1 MPYPLD
7 KVTIQGFKSIASLN
21 EFPLNKFNVLVGA
34 NGAGKSNFVDFF
46 RMLRAMAEG
55 GLEAFI
61 REHGKADA
69 FLFNGPKVTRE
80 IFCHLAFGHNE
91 YRFTLKPTVTGEL
104 IVGSESIRY
113 TGGGGWIA
121 RAGGKTESGLK
132 SWKDEKSSW
141 GSYAGPAHY
150 VHESVSSWVVYHF
163 HDTSTTAPMRRD
175 QSLRHWRELNHDAG
189 NIAAFL
195 YRLKQMHLDV
205 YEQVRYHVQ
214 LIAPYFDDFL
224 LEPQQSGP
232 DELIRLEWQQK
243 GSPTPLQPHQFS
255 DGTIRFICL
264 ATALL
269 QPSPPATIVIDE
281 PELGLHPFALSVLA
295 SLLQQRSAKT
305 QIIVSTQSAPLL
317 DYFEPEDI
325 IVVNRSAGASTFQRL
340 TADSLKEWLQEY
352 TLSQLWQKN
361 VLRAGPAYE

>member
-1 MPYPLD
+1 D
-7 KVTIQGFKSIASLN
+7 
-21 EFPLNKFNVLVGA
+21 
-34 NGAGKSNFVDFF
+34 
-46 RMLRAMAEG
+46 
-55 GLEAFI
+55 
-61 REHGKADA
+61 
-69 FLFNGPKVTRE
+69 
-80 IFCHLAFGHNE
+80 
-91 YRFTLKPTVTGEL
+91 
-104 IVGSESIRY
+104 
-113 TGGGGWIA
+113 
-121 RAGGKTESGLK
+121 
-132 SWKDEKSSW
+132 WK
-141 GSYAGPAHY
+141 
-150 VHESVSSWVVYHF
+150 
-163 HDTSTTAPMRRD
+163 
-175 QSLRHWRELNHDAG
+175 ELNHDAG
-189 NIAAFL
+189 NIAPFL

-243 GSPTPLQPHQFS
+243 GSSTPLQPHQFS

-264 ATALL
+264 VTALL
-269 QPSPPATIVIDE
+269 QPSPPSTIVIDE

-325 IVVNRSAGASTFQRL
+325 IVVNRFAGASTFQRL

-352 TLSQLWQKN
+352 TLSELWQKN
-361 VLRAGPAYE
+361 VLNAGPAYE